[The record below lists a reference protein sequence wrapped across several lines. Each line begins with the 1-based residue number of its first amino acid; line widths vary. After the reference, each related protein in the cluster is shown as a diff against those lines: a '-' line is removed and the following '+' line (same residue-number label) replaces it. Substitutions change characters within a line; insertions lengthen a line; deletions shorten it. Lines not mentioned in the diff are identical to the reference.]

1 MEYVLHNFIKY
12 FPSARVNYSS
22 NKCLNGCLVF
32 AIFGSIQ
39 KMLTKHLLNKEINH
53 VGNHR

>member
-12 FPSARVNYSS
+12 FSNVRVNQLS

-32 AIFGSIQ
+32 AICYNWFHI
-39 KMLTKHLLNKEINH
+39 KDPHKTFA
-53 VGNHR
+53 